1 MGTRGRDLLAGARQV
16 KIHGRYVPVRAEV
29 VDDPEFSVHADADE
43 LLEWLGRCDPAP
55 RAVYVVHGE
64 PDAARALADRIGDEL
79 GWVAVVPHHGE
90 RVRLD

>member
-1 MGTRGRDLLAGARQV
+1 M
-16 KIHGRYVPVRAEV
+16 
-29 VDDPEFSVHADADE
+29 
-43 LLEWLGRCDPAP
+43 
-55 RAVYVVHGE
+55 HGE